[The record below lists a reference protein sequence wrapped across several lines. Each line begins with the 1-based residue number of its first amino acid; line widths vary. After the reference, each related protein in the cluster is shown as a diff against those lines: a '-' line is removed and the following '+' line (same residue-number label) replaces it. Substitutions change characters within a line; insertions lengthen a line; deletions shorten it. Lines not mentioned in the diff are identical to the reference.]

1 MAQVQLDDVVLDEAL
16 YPRARRDEATV
27 ARYAGA
33 MAEGADFPPI
43 VLETGTGRLLDGWH
57 RVDAARACD
66 RDSFAADQH
75 TVPEGMDARLYA
87 ASLSA
92 KHGLPV
98 NDADLRDIA
107 RELYRADEKLNISEV
122 ARQLGRARKT
132 VSGWVQDIAD
142 EREAERQKARSARR
156 LAALLLLEASWTQA
170 EIAAALSLTQGR
182 VSQLINDGD
191 LAAANNDLDEATL
204 RVALD
209 LIPSDV
215 RADAESVAEQWR
227 EERIFASWSD
237 EERSLLKRLRDG
249 ETVVLSLRGPHN
261 NLGKWAEDAGLY
273 VRIDRKGLWGN
284 PFELPG
290 DGDRETVIHNYAEH
304 YLPHKPSLLSRLPEL
319 RGKALGCWCAPE
331 ACHGEVL
338 KARAEG

>member
-27 ARYAGA
+27 SRYAGA

-57 RVDAARACD
+57 RVDAARACG

-98 NDADLRDIA
+98 ADADLQEIA
-107 RELYRADEKLNISEV
+107 RELYRADESLNVTEV
-122 ARQLGRARKT
+122 ARQLGRARRT
-132 VSGWVQDIAD
+132 VQGWVQEIAD
-142 EREAERQKARSARR
+142 EREVERERLRMARR
-156 LAALLLLEASWTQA
+156 LAVALLAAGGWNQS
-170 EIAAALSLTQGR
+170 EIAEALGVHRNT
-182 VSQLINDGD
+182 VHNDGE
-191 LAAANNDLDEATL
+191 LATDVQLDEGLL
-204 RVALD
+204 RSALD
-209 LIPSDV
+209 LIPRDI
-215 RADAESVAEQWR
+215 RAAAESVAEQWR
-227 EERIFASWSD
+227 EERIFATWSD
-237 EERSLLKRLRDG
+237 EERSLLKQLRDG
-249 ETVVLSLRGPHN
+249 ETVVLTLRGPHD

-273 VRIDRKGLWGN
+273 VRIDRKGPWGN

-290 DGDRETVIHNYAEH
+290 DGDRETVIRNYEEH
-304 YLPHKPSLLSRLPEL
+304 YLPYKPSLLSRLPEL

-331 ACHGEVL
+331 ACHGDVL